1 MPLITYPNVP
11 DVPGV
16 PNVLRKLPA
25 GPPAILGSVAGIAQL
40 VRAFTAV
47 SVWGVFR
54 ADSPDGTTNIRG
66 KPVVQPDSIL
76 ELDYS
81 NKRSVS
87 TAPTQQG
94 GFADYNRVN
103 NPFEITLRMSKGGTE
118 KDRTAFIKQIESLD
132 SIEVYDI
139 FSPEKVYKNVN
150 MIGYDITREGVGGAF
165 FLSQVDIMFREVRI
179 VKSQYMT
186 TTIPAARDPS
196 AANPQN
202 DGTQQSQVPT
212 NPPPFSPDIPGL
224 TASGRF

>member
-1 MPLITYPNVP
+1 MPFITYPNVP
-11 DVPGV
+11 NAPGV

-25 GPPAILGSVAGIAQL
+25 GPPAILGSIAGIAQL
-40 VRAFTAV
+40 IRAFTSV

-54 ADSPDGTTNIRG
+54 ADKPDGTTVIRG

-76 ELDYS
+76 ELSYS

-87 TAPTQQG
+87 TAPTQNG

-118 KDRTAFIKQIESLD
+118 KDRTTFIKQIESLD
-132 SIEVYDI
+132 STEVFDI

-150 MIGYDITREGVGGAF
+150 MIGYNITREGVGGAC

-179 VKSQYMT
+179 VSSKYIN
-186 TTIPAARDPS
+186 TTIPAPINPS

-202 DGTQQSQVPT
+202 IGTQQSQIPVS
-212 NPPPFSPDIPGL
+212 PPSVAATVGAPGNI
-224 TASGRF
+224 GQ